1 MAVLNPSFLQDP
13 QSLVQ
18 RLRWLPPFG
27 MFVTAVLGGIG
38 LDASAQRSDGSVK
51 VSQVPLAPGPAEMVL
66 ISGLREDSGLRPVT
80 VNPDTLPVYL
90 EAMRMTQEGQDIAKL
105 EVDASGR
112 RADAVIK
119 ANRLHY
125 DQAANVMTGTGNARL
140 VQNGNVVVGPSLRFN
155 MQTNSGQVEHPN
167 FWLENGGVGV
177 GSKADIKSRDEM
189 TVTDMTYT
197 GCPCPDPAWR
207 IEASSLD
214 LNFPENEGVAHNG
227 VLYFKDVPILASP
240 YLTFPIRKER
250 KSGFLAPTFAITSQT
265 GFDMSLPYYFNI
277 APNYD
282 ATLTLR
288 PTSKR
293 GLQVGGEFRY
303 LQPDYRGTMAGTY
316 LNYDREL
323 GRDRWAYSWQHSQSF
338 GNGFYGNWDLN
349 RVSDKDYFR
358 DFTSMAINQ
367 ASTSYLPSTGNFG
380 WSDKYWQ
387 ANVQMA
393 TFQTIAD
400 VVPQYNK
407 LPEFTL
413 NGSRFDWNGFD
424 IRSQN
429 TATWFRRPNSPFG
442 TQFGPNGQ
450 RFVSYNT
457 IAYPIV
463 RPGWY
468 VTPKVGL
475 HLTQYETEWYRF
487 SMGGQQQP
495 SASRALPIMSVDS
508 GMTFERQATFFGN
521 SAIQTLEPRLY
532 YLRVPYRDQSALPVY
547 DTSLSD
553 FSFSQAFQ
561 ENIYS
566 GGWDRIANANQLTVA
581 LGTRWLD
588 EESGFERLG
597 LAVGQRFYFTDQQV
611 TLPGE
616 APRTDV
622 RSDWLFNAT
631 AALTNT
637 LSTSMSLQYNPYDNQ
652 WDRAQVTARWLPKRA
667 TSLSVSYRY
676 QRQPTG
682 LYQPQG
688 QDQVSVAFQWP
699 LTKNLYSVARVDYSL
714 LSDPVRNAT
723 PRVTQAIAGLE
734 YKADC
739 CWAAR
744 VVYQR
749 YAVNPTSVN
758 NAIFFQLELSGLG
771 ALGQDPMGM
780 LSRSIPSYQNITPNV
795 PPVGKFER
803 YE

>member
-1 MAVLNPSFLQDP
+1 MVTTAALGAAGESVLAQPAQAAPSAKQYQP
-13 QSLVQ
+13 VEA
-18 RLRWLPPFG
+18 RI
-27 MFVTAVLGGIG
+27 V
-38 LDASAQRSDGSVK
+38 
-51 VSQVPLAPGPAEMVL
+51 
-66 ISGLREDSGLRPVT
+66 SGLRESSGLRPVG
-80 VNPDTLPVYL
+80 VDPDTLPVYL
-90 EAMRMTQEGQDIAKL
+90 EAMRMTSDGQDFATL
-105 EVDASGR
+105 EGAASAR

-119 ANRLHY
+119 ARRLHF
-125 DQAANVMTGTGNARL
+125 DQASNVMTGTGNARL
-140 VQNGNVVVGPSLRFN
+140 VQDGNIVVGPSLRFN
-155 MQTNSGQVEHPN
+155 MENNSGQVEQPN
-167 FWLENGGVGV
+167 FWLQNAGSGV
-177 GSKADIKSRDEM
+177 GSKADIKSKDEM
-189 TVTDMTYT
+189 TVTDVTYT

-207 IEASSLD
+207 IEASKVD
-214 LNFPENEGVAHNG
+214 LHFDENEGIARNG

-265 GFDMSLPYYFNI
+265 GFDMALPYYFNI

-293 GLQVGGEFRY
+293 GLQLGGEFRY
-303 LQPDYRGTMAGTY
+303 LQPDYFGTMAGTY
-316 LNYDREL
+316 LNNDYQLDRS
-323 GRDRWAYSWQHSQSF
+323 RWAYSWQHNQVF
-338 GNGFYGNWDLN
+338 GNGFYGNFDLN
-349 RVSDKDYFR
+349 GVSDKDYFR
-358 DFTSMAINQ
+358 DFTTLAINQ
-367 ASTSYLPSTGNFG
+367 ASTSYLPKTGNLG
-380 WSDKYWQ
+380 WSNKYWQ
-387 ANVQMA
+387 ANVQVA
-393 TFQTIAD
+393 SYQTIAD

-413 NGSRFDWNGFD
+413 TGTRFDWNGFD

-429 TATWFRRPNSPFG
+429 AATWFRRPLSDQG
-442 TQFGPNGQ
+442 LRLGPDGQ
-450 RFVSYNT
+450 RFTSYT
-457 IAYPIV
+457 SVAYPIV

-468 VTPKVGL
+468 ITPKFGM
-475 HLTQYETEWYRF
+475 HLTQYETDWYGL
-487 SMGGQQQP
+487 SMGGQQP
-495 SASRALPIMSVDS
+495 ANATRALPIMSIDS
-508 GMTFERQATFFGN
+508 GMTFERQTSFFG
-521 SAIQTLEPRLY
+521 SAAIQTLEPRIY
-532 YLRVPYRDQSALPVY
+532 YLRVPYRDQSNLPIY

-561 ENIYS
+561 ENIYN

-588 EESGFERLG
+588 EETGFERL
-597 LAVGQRFYFTDQQV
+597 AISAGQRFYFADQRV

-622 RSDWLFNAT
+622 RSDWLFGAT

-652 WDRAQVTARWLPKRA
+652 WDRAQVTARWVPKRA
-667 TSLSVSYRY
+667 TSLSASYRY

-688 QDQVSVAFQWP
+688 QDQISLSFQWP
-699 LTKNLYSVARVDYSL
+699 LTNNLYSVGRVDYSL
-714 LSDPVRNAT
+714 LSDPSRNAT

-749 YAVNPTSVN
+749 YAIDPTSVN

-771 ALGQDPMGM
+771 SLGQDPMGM
-780 LSRSIPSYQNITPNV
+780 LTRSIPSYENIAPNI

>member
-1 MAVLNPSFLQDP
+1 M
-13 QSLVQ
+13 Q
-18 RLRWLPPFG
+18 RLRLLPLF
-27 MFVTAVLGGIG
+27 
-38 LDASAQRSDGSVK
+38 
-51 VSQVPLAPGPAEMVL
+51 EMVMTAAL
-66 ISGLREDSGLRPVT
+66 GVVVMPALAQTPPAVPAQGETQPAAGPDLALQAVEAKIVSGLRESSGLRPVG
-80 VNPDTLPVYL
+80 VDPDTLPVYL
-90 EAMRMTQEGQDIAKL
+90 ESMRMTSDGLDFATLEGS
-105 EVDASGR
+105 ASAR
-112 RADAVIK
+112 RADAIIR
-119 ANRLHY
+119 ARRLHF
-125 DQAANVMTGTGNARL
+125 DQASNVMTGTGNARL
-140 VQNGNVVVGPSLRFN
+140 IQDGNIVVGPSLRFN
-155 MQTNSGQVEHPN
+155 MENNSGQVEQPN
-167 FWLENGGVGV
+167 FWLQNAGSGV
-177 GSKADIKSRDEM
+177 GSKADIKSKNEM
-189 TVTDMTYT
+189 TVTDVTYS

-207 IEASSLD
+207 IEASKVD
-214 LNFPENEGVAHNG
+214 LHFDENEGVARNG

-265 GFDMSLPYYFNI
+265 GFDMALPYYFNI

-293 GLQVGGEFRY
+293 GLQLGGEFRY
-303 LQPDYRGTMAGTY
+303 LQPDYYGTMSGTY
-316 LNYDREL
+316 LNHDREAD
-323 GRDRWAYSWQHSQSF
+323 RNRWAYSWQHNQNF
-338 GNGFYGNWDLN
+338 GNGFYGNFDLN
-349 RVSDKDYFR
+349 GVSDKDYFR
-358 DFTSMAINQ
+358 DFTTLAINQ
-367 ASTSYLPSTGNFG
+367 ASTSYLPKTGNFG
-380 WSDKYWQ
+380 WSNKYWQ
-387 ANVQMA
+387 ANLQVA
-393 TFQTIAD
+393 SFQTIAD

-413 NGSRFDWNGFD
+413 TGTRYDWNGFD

-429 TATWFRRPNSPFG
+429 SATWFKRPLTDLG
-442 TQFGPNGQ
+442 VRLGPDGQ
-450 RFVSYNT
+450 RFTSYT
-457 IAYPIV
+457 SIAYPVV

-468 VTPKVGL
+468 ITPKFGM
-475 HLTQYETEWYRF
+475 HLTQYETDWYAL
-487 SMGGQQQP
+487 SMGGQQQ
-495 SASRALPIMSVDS
+495 SGATRALPIMSVDS
-508 GMTFERQATFFGN
+508 GMTFERQSSFFGN
-521 SAIQTLEPRLY
+521 AAIQTLEPRIY

-553 FSFSQAFQ
+553 FSYSQAFQ
-561 ENIYS
+561 ENIYN

-581 LGTRWLD
+581 LGSRWLD
-588 EESGFERLG
+588 EETGFERLG
-597 LAVGQRFYFTDQQV
+597 VSVAQRFYFADQQV

-616 APRTDV
+616 QPRTDV
-622 RSDWLFNAT
+622 RSDWLFGAT

-652 WDRAQVTARWLPKRA
+652 WDRAQITARWFPKRA
-667 TSLSVSYRY
+667 TSLSASYRY

-688 QDQVSVAFQWP
+688 QDQISISFQWP
-699 LTKNLYSVARVDYSL
+699 LTNNLYSVGRVDYSL
-714 LSDPVRNAT
+714 LNDPSRNAT

-749 YAVNPTSVN
+749 YAIDPTSVN

-771 ALGQDPMGM
+771 SLGQDPMGM
-780 LSRSIPSYQNITPNV
+780 LNRSIPGYQNVAPNI